1 MSEES
6 WVNEV
11 EEIIN
16 KLKYCEDIQLNRF
29 RVDREKING
38 MQEGYQ
44 LAMEKAR
51 DVVREY
57 MRKED
62 KS

>member
-1 MSEES
+1 M
-6 WVNEV
+6 

-16 KLKYCEDIQLNRF
+16 KLRYCEDIQLNSF
-29 RVDREKING
+29 RADRERING

-57 MRKED
+57 YAKED
-62 KS
+62 QQ

>member
-1 MSEES
+1 M
-6 WVNEV
+6 

-16 KLKYCEDIQLNRF
+16 KLRDCEDIQLNRF
-29 RVDREKING
+29 RVDRERING

-51 DVVREY
+51 DIVREY
-57 MRKED
+57 MKED